1 MRATR
6 AAGTADAS
14 NKFTSG
20 YGLPLKHVDV
30 REMAVASGETSAMV
44 YDNKLAITVLP
55 THKRYRSARSSNDRV
70 APRCFNILARVKFVK
85 PASEWVCATAEPAF
99 QFSNYGPNS
108 RGITTIT

>member
-1 MRATR
+1 MSAHTKRKQFGLSREKKSKSPGRQKILQWIYRFVVKADLVMQMRASR
-6 AAGTADAS
+6 AAGRADAP

-30 REMAVASGETSAMV
+30 REMAVASGKTSAMV

-70 APRCFNILARVKFVK
+70 A
-85 PASEWVCATAEPAF
+85 
-99 QFSNYGPNS
+99 
-108 RGITTIT
+108 